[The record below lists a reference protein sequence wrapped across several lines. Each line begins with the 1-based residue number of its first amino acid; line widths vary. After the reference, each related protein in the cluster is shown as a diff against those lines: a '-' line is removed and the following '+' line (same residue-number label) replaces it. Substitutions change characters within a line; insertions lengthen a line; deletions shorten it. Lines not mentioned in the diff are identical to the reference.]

1 MSSEIKILVHN
12 IADPNQ
18 RVVAEKEMAL
28 LLDAGYSIVS
38 THTDFEMSGTS
49 RVVLLTVIFKK

>member
-1 MSSEIKILVHN
+1 MNAEIKILVHN

-18 RVVAEKEMAL
+18 RAVAEREMAM
-28 LLDAGYSIVS
+28 LLDSGYSIVS
-38 THTDFEMSGTS
+38 THTDFEMSGTT